1 MKMYEKPVVEVL
13 DDVAEVVCADGS
25 NEAGGNGGNGA
36 ENSNLTVCRF
46 GRTEANPGA
55 DKCQSC
61 SATNGTKAD
70 QGGTFRVEDFK
81 GCVDNKPVK
90 G

>member
-13 DDVAEVVCADGS
+13 DEVVCADGS

-46 GRTEANPGA
+46 GRTEANPGSDA
-55 DKCQSC
+55 CQSC
-61 SATNGTKAD
+61 SATNGAKAD
-70 QGGTFRVEDFK
+70 QGGTFRADFS
-81 GCVDNKPVK
+81 GCVDNKPLK

>member
-25 NEAGGNGGNGA
+25 NEAGGNEAGSG
-36 ENSNLTVCRF
+36 NLTVCRF
-46 GRTEANPGA
+46 GRDKASAGV

-61 SATNGTKAD
+61 SATNGLSAD
-70 QGGTFRVEDFK
+70 QKGTYRADFT
-81 GCVDNKPVK
+81 GCVDNMPIKNS
-90 G
+90 

>member
-46 GRTEANPGA
+46 GRTEANPGSDA
-55 DKCQSC
+55 CQSC
-61 SATNGTKAD
+61 SATNGAKAD
-70 QGGTFRVEDFK
+70 QGGTFRVDFS